1 MEKKRN
7 SLSSI
12 YKKWRENS
20 HMFAEA
26 KHKQYHK
33 PEADV
38 ALSVQ
43 HLSMIFKIAP
53 QTYKKAVDDLSFD
66 VKKGQFHGF
75 VGNNGSGKTTTI
87 RSILGF
93 YPGLFGKIFIN
104 GLEFTNSSAKRKI
117 GYIPEVTIFPK
128 NLSAI
133 EYIYSLAL
141 MSGVD
146 KKVIKDRINYIM
158 DTYGFHVPDMSK
170 SPAYM
175 SSGQKKSIMLI
186 QALIN
191 DPEILILDEPAANL
205 DPSSRIKLFN
215 TLKQLH
221 LEGKTIFISSH
232 ILDELEKYIDSFT
245 LLSEGKL
252 LYSGS
257 INDLEIED
265 NNFNTKVK
273 VNNNMPLRPYL
284 EANNIDF
291 YIENDIVFCN
301 LKTNEDKANLVKEI
315 LKLNLEIISITKNTQ
330 PLISRFFEKSAS

>member
-1 MEKKRN
+1 MKKQWN
-7 SLSSI
+7 SIASI
-12 YKKWRENS
+12 YKKWKENS
-20 HMFAEA
+20 QMFAEA
-26 KHKQYHK
+26 KHKEYKNPHS
-33 PEADV
+33 DV
-38 ALSVQ
+38 ALSIQ

-53 QTYKKAVDDLSFD
+53 QVYKKAVDDLSFE

-93 YPGLFGKIFIN
+93 YPGIFGKLFIN
-104 GLEFTNSSAKRKI
+104 GLDFTNPAAKKKI
-117 GYIPEVTIFPK
+117 GYIPEVSIFPK
-128 NLSAI
+128 NLSAT
-133 EYIYSLAL
+133 EYLYSLAL

-146 KKVIKDRINYIM
+146 KNTIKDKIEHIM
-158 DTYGFHVPDMSK
+158 NTYGFHVPDMTK
-170 SPAYM
+170 SPAFM

-221 LEGKTIFISSH
+221 LEGKTILISSH

-252 LYSGS
+252 VYSGA
-257 INDLEIED
+257 IKELENRTKFNIKLVVD
-265 NNFNTKVK
+265 NYE
-273 VNNNMPLRPYL
+273 LIRPYL
-284 EANNIDF
+284 EAN
-291 YIENDIVFCN
+291 DINYYFDSDAVYCKIKTKEEKLN
-301 LKTNEDKANLVKEI
+301 LIQEI
-315 LKLNLEIISITKNTQ
+315 LKLKLDLISISENYQ
-330 PLISRFFEKSAS
+330 PVISRFFESTKN

>member
-1 MEKKRN
+1 M
-7 SLSSI
+7 
-12 YKKWRENS
+12 
-20 HMFAEA
+20 
-26 KHKQYHK
+26 
-33 PEADV
+33 
-38 ALSVQ
+38 
-43 HLSMIFKIAP
+43 
-53 QTYKKAVDDLSFD
+53 
-66 VKKGQFHGF
+66 
-75 VGNNGSGKTTTI
+75 
-87 RSILGF
+87 
-93 YPGLFGKIFIN
+93 
-104 GLEFTNSSAKRKI
+104 
-117 GYIPEVTIFPK
+117 TIFPK
-128 NLSAI
+128 NLSAT
-133 EYIYSLAL
+133 EYLYSLAL

-146 KKVIKDRINYIM
+146 KKIIKDRINYIM

-205 DPSSRIKLFN
+205 DPSSRIRLFN

-257 INDLEIED
+257 INDLEKD
-265 NNFNTKVK
+265 NNHFNTKIK
-273 VNNNMPLRPYL
+273 VNNHLLLKPYL

-291 YIENDIVFCN
+291 YIENDILYCN
-301 LKTNEDKANLVKEI
+301 LKTNEDKNNLVKEI
-315 LKLNLEIISITKNTQ
+315 LKLNLELISITKNTQ
-330 PLISRFFEKSAS
+330 PLISRFFEKSEN